1 MSRTGNER
9 EKEQTNLEAWVPKT
23 RLGKMIQEGKIT
35 TIEDVFLSG
44 IKISESQI
52 VDSLIPDLQEEVINV
67 NLVQKQTDAG
77 EKSRFKAIV
86 AVGNRDGYIG
96 LGSGKAS
103 QVRNAI
109 EKAAANARLNIIPVK
124 RGCGSWECGCGK
136 PHSVP
141 FQVEGKC
148 GGVRVVIVPGPRGL
162 GLVSSEVAKVILG
175 LAGVK
180 DLWMRSFGS
189 TRTVP
194 SYACAIFDGLRKT
207 YNLITHSGLGEVKWR
222 RKLKNANAS
231 SSLKSEEPSAHNK
244 KHRETLEFL
253 HLTHTN
259 HAVLIDSRPA
269 YKGMLQRVNSYITY
283 GEPTKETV
291 VMMLQKRARLSRRQK
306 TNRRIHPE
314 NRLQINR

>member
-1 MSRTGNER
+1 MSFKER
-9 EKEQTNLEAWVPKT
+9 ATSLEEWVPKT

-35 TIEDVFLSG
+35 SVEEVFLSG
-44 IKISESQI
+44 LKISEPQI
-52 VDSLIPDLQEEVINV
+52 VDALIPDLQEEVINV

-109 EKAAANARLNIIPVK
+109 EKAAVSARLNIVPVK
-124 RGCGSWECGCGK
+124 RGCGSWECGCGRT
-136 PHSVP
+136 HSVP

-162 GLVSSEVAKVILG
+162 GLVASEVAKVILG

-180 DLWMRSFGS
+180 DLWMRSYGS

-194 SYACAIFDGLRKT
+194 SYACATFDALKKT
-207 YNLITHSGLGEVKWR
+207 YNLITQADWVK
-222 RKLKNANAS
+222 
-231 SSLKSEEPSAHNK
+231 
-244 KHRETLEFL
+244 
-253 HLTHTN
+253 
-259 HAVLIDSRPA
+259 
-269 YKGMLQRVNSYITY
+269 
-283 GEPTKETV
+283 
-291 VMMLQKRARLSRRQK
+291 
-306 TNRRIHPE
+306 
-314 NRLQINR
+314 

>member
-1 MSRTGNER
+1 MSRQER
-9 EKEQTNLEAWVPKT
+9 SRTVNLEEWAPKT

-35 TIEDVFLSG
+35 SIDEVFLSG
-44 IKISESQI
+44 MKISEAQI
-52 VDSLIPDLQEEVINV
+52 VDALLPDLQEEVINV

-96 LGSGKAS
+96 LGAGKAS

-109 EKAAANARLNIIPVK
+109 EKASVAARLNIVPVK

-148 GGVRVVIVPGPRGL
+148 GGVRVVAVPGPRGL
-162 GLVSSEVAKVILG
+162 GLVASEVSKTILG

-180 DLWMRSFGS
+180 DLWMRSYGS

-194 SYACAIFDGLRKT
+194 SYACAIFDALRKS
-207 YNLITHSGLGEVKWR
+207 YNLITTTDWVK
-222 RKLKNANAS
+222 
-231 SSLKSEEPSAHNK
+231 
-244 KHRETLEFL
+244 
-253 HLTHTN
+253 
-259 HAVLIDSRPA
+259 
-269 YKGMLQRVNSYITY
+269 
-283 GEPTKETV
+283 
-291 VMMLQKRARLSRRQK
+291 
-306 TNRRIHPE
+306 
-314 NRLQINR
+314 

>member
-1 MSRTGNER
+1 MSRQQR
-9 EKEQTNLEAWVPKT
+9 EDRDRRTVNLEQWVPKT
-23 RLGKMIQEGKIT
+23 RLGKMIQEGKIAT
-35 TIEDVFLSG
+35 MEDLFLSG
-44 IKISESQI
+44 IKISEPQI
-52 VDSLIPDLQEEVINV
+52 VDALLPDIQEEVINV

-96 LGSGKAS
+96 VGNGKAS

-109 EKAAANARLNIIPVK
+109 EKAAANARLNIVPIK
-124 RGCGSWECGCGK
+124 RGCGSWECDCGQ

-162 GLVSSEVAKVILG
+162 GLVSSEVAKTIFG

-194 SYACAIFDGLRKT
+194 SYAYAIFDGLRKT
-207 YNLITHSGLGEVKWR
+207 YNLVTQADWVK
-222 RKLKNANAS
+222 
-231 SSLKSEEPSAHNK
+231 
-244 KHRETLEFL
+244 
-253 HLTHTN
+253 
-259 HAVLIDSRPA
+259 
-269 YKGMLQRVNSYITY
+269 
-283 GEPTKETV
+283 
-291 VMMLQKRARLSRRQK
+291 
-306 TNRRIHPE
+306 
-314 NRLQINR
+314 